1 MCSEQGEGYW
11 TFAECV
17 AQCGANSLKI
27 SEQRLRCSSFNSFQK
42 KSLLEPQPT
51 PRPFSC
57 ALGANKRSKPGK
69 EDLVGPEIPQQ
80 MRFVNLGKITL
91 PNNMYRARKTSP
103 RFSAVRLSPVGEK
116 RRQACRAG
124 ASRRSERLERLDEVS
139 RVVLEVELA
148 EPGRPP

>member
-1 MCSEQGEGYW
+1 MFVLQFISRKI
-11 TFAECV
+11 TP
-17 AQCGANSLKI
+17 GAPANAATL
-27 SEQRLRCSSFNSFQK
+27 
-42 KSLLEPQPT
+42 
-51 PRPFSC
+51 SC
-57 ALGANKRSKPGK
+57 ALRANKRSKPGK

-139 RVVLEVELA
+139 RVVLQVELA